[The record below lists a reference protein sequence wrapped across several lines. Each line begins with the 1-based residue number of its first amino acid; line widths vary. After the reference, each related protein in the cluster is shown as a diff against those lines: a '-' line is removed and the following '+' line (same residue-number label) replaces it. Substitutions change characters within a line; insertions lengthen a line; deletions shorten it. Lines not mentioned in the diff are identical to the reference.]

1 MVCVRLAPIAFLLDL
16 PVNKRLGVTFKFVLL
31 MEDKSIQICTLWL
44 PQGCGCPC
52 LRQNHDDVFLRL
64 RVHDRVQS
72 AFLAIIQ
79 FIWSM

>member
-52 LRQNHDDVFLRL
+52 
-64 RVHDRVQS
+64 
-72 AFLAIIQ
+72 
-79 FIWSM
+79 